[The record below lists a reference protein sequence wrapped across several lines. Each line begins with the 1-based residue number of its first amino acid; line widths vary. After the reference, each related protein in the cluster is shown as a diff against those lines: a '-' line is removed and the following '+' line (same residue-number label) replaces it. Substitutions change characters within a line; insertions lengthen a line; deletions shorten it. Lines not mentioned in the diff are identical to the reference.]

1 MNRASL
7 KSVILSASLMCSLC
21 SIILPST
28 AQSSSAAA
36 SMAVFSFN
44 GLQHPGPQ
52 KQKQQNLVI
61 KSAQQAS
68 SRAQSQYGGKVL
80 RVQSSQVNGNPG
92 YQVKLLSNDGV
103 VFYASVNAVTGAVSR
118 N

>member
-1 MNRASL
+1 M
-7 KSVILSASLMCSLC
+7 
-21 SIILPST
+21 
-28 AQSSSAAA
+28 AQISPVAA
-36 SMAVFSFN
+36 SIAVFQ
-44 GLQHPGPQ
+44 LPGPQ
-52 KQKQQNLVI
+52 KTKQQNLVI

-92 YQVKLLSNDGV
+92 YRVKLLSNDGV

>member
-1 MNRASL
+1 M
-7 KSVILSASLMCSLC
+7 
-21 SIILPST
+21 
-28 AQSSSAAA
+28 AQISPVAA
-36 SMAVFSFN
+36 SIAV
-44 GLQHPGPQ
+44 LHLPGPQ
-52 KQKQQNLVI
+52 KTKQQNLVI

-92 YQVKLLSNDGV
+92 YRVKLLSNDGV

>member
-1 MNRASL
+1 MNLVSL
-7 KSVILSASLMCSLC
+7 KSVIISASLICIS
-21 SIILPST
+21 LPSM
-28 AQSSSAAA
+28 AQISPVAA
-36 SMAVFSFN
+36 SIAV
-44 GLQHPGPQ
+44 LHLPGPQ
-52 KQKQQNLVI
+52 KTKQQNLVI

-92 YQVKLLSNDGV
+92 YRVKLLSNDGV

>member
-1 MNRASL
+1 MNLVSL
-7 KSVILSASLMCSLC
+7 KSVIISASLICIS
-21 SIILPST
+21 LPSM
-28 AQSSSAAA
+28 AQISPVAA
-36 SMAVFSFN
+36 SIAV
-44 GLQHPGPQ
+44 LHLPGPQ
-52 KQKQQNLVI
+52 KTKQRNLVI

-92 YQVKLLSNDGV
+92 YRVKLLSNDGV